1 MTAGVETTAAE
12 AWIITTLKTA
22 SVAGGRVYSGL
33 APVGAVEPYVIVQEQ
48 SAGTG
53 VLYAVGVEQVWIDPL
68 FIVKAVKATGSWSEL
83 TGIVKAA
90 HAALQES
97 SGVQTDGTILSCL
110 RERPFKLIEV
120 PQSTGKQY
128 RHLGNAYRVL
138 VT

>member
-12 AWIITTLKTA
+12 SFIITTLKTA
-22 SVAGGRVYSGL
+22 SVAGGRVYSGV
-33 APVGAVEPYVIVQEQ
+33 APVGAEEPYVIVQEQ
-48 SAGTG
+48 SSGTG

-83 TGIVKAA
+83 TTVAKAA
-90 HAALQES
+90 HAALQEA
-97 SGVQTDGTILSCL
+97 SGVMTDGTILSCV
-110 RERPFKLIEV
+110 RERPFRLIEL

-128 RHLGNAYRVL
+128 RHLGNAYRIL